1 MSKPPPPVIDLV
13 SSSEDEDEDEDD
25 IHEVGTSSIA
35 GRSASTASTAASE
48 PAALAPPNF
57 LAGRKRPAS
66 DSTGGKRKNP
76 SSSAADGGSMAAAV
90 AAGSKRPA
98 SAASA
103 ATGRNSRKSSSGSSG
118 EANAKRVLQAGIVL
132 EEDITGEPGI
142 GASADQ
148 QPASCRS
155 YVQAQFDRIR
165 CGLPPLLYHDRDFEP
180 VPTSIDGMNSISP
193 ILDDVVIPKSKVV
206 KCRCTPALPA
216 AIAYSTREGPNK
228 HRPYYTCARQGG
240 GNTKCKFFQWALNS
254 HTVRWHRYGTH
265 TGHVLVGPA
274 GFRADDL
281 LQGKVGD
288 CWFLSALAVV
298 AERPDLIR
306 RLFETMSDMNE
317 HGVVEVRLFVDGFW
331 KNIVMDN
338 FLPCMVDPHNDEL
351 GRAVQASLEGMGS
364 GPGSTSNLSH
374 EWGAAADTA
383 NNAVLATTSSA
394 AVAND
399 MPSLSSSSRDPHAL
413 SECNLSVIRRTYEYL
428 EHDRYRKNGPL
439 PPGERSPYNRVVP
452 RRLPRTVQ
460 TEDLAYSKGKS
471 NQLWVPLLEK
481 AYAKMN
487 GCYKAISGGFIE
499 EAFLDLTGAPTLVY
513 HFDAPTFNARVMWAD
528 LMSFRARNLPMGCGT
543 TSSAVGIIGM
553 HAYSILDVREVR
565 DVSFDFFSDAI
576 VSGTHGNV
584 SGFTEFDGTVRL
596 LRIRNP
602 HGKGEWKGPFS
613 DGDAIWEKLLAS
625 RRQNMH
631 ANSPALERTMKED
644 GIFWIDYESFLLGF
658 SNVDVVL
665 AFEGNHAKSFRS
677 NFPLKTS
684 NHRCA
689 RAFEVSLLDE
699 QPGLPSDEKVEVYV
713 MGIQATQRGSKRG
726 RSDRKKSYKIS
737 DLGIVVGKHADGG
750 RNAFES
756 RGGDEEDFDE
766 VAGHC
771 FGFSRNGHYR
781 LLLDREKC
789 KSLVVMP
796 VSFGHPA
803 ATDDDR
809 SFAVRF
815 VTDCPVMIRELCN
828 PPRMDIALKKLFFA
842 PKDLR
847 DSLKASVVGTS
858 SRRGIQGAQHV
869 VFADTEGK
877 RKYGEPAFRVMQ
889 IDYLANEGGVVFVY
903 LAINDRLI
911 AQHQELQG
919 YSLSLSIEATC
930 RGMTCRTAD
939 GLPQHE
945 TIAKGKKFEA
955 AWRRYTCSFE
965 NERKS
970 RLLMV
975 LVQSGQ
981 STEFGHVKCE
991 KLVPPNNTGGANALI
1006 DFLGVSPALSRGRDD
1021 YDKMGIFN
1029 PVAFDFG
1036 ATFFQRNLPTLS
1048 DSSVATV
1055 DLGGFS
1061 GGGDDQ
1067 PSNDQDLERAL
1078 ALSRQEANLQR
1089 AIEES
1094 KYDVFVGSQKL
1105 PSSSTTSTFDSD
1117 MAAAIA
1123 ASVAST
1129 STLDTGGET
1138 ASDRDLELAMK
1149 LSKEESMG
1157 PEIVDLLGDN
1167 DDDDDVDD
1175 DGDNE
1180 YGLTC
1185 NMKGSTES
1193 GTKPP
1198 LHSKENETVIESE
1211 ADVNKVPAI
1220 ADCDTTMFDDPAE
1233 KRRLTAEA
1241 AMKRFA
1247 S

>member
-1 MSKPPPPVIDLV
+1 MSKPPPPVIDLM

-25 IHEVGTSSIA
+25 ILEVGTSSVA
-35 GRSASTASTAASE
+35 GRSASTASTTAAE
-48 PAALAPPNF
+48 PVLAPQKF
-57 LAGRKRPAS
+57 LAGTKRPAS
-66 DSTGGKRKNP
+66 DSTGGKRENP
-76 SSSAADGGSMAAAV
+76 SSSAADGGKMSAAV
-90 AAGSKRPA
+90 AAGRKRPA
-98 SAASA
+98 SAAST
-103 ATGRNSRKSSSGSSG
+103 ATGRTSRKSSGGSSS

-132 EEDITGEPGI
+132 EEDITVEPGV
-142 GASADQ
+142 GASNDQ
-148 QPASCRS
+148 QPTSCRS
-155 YVQAQFDRIR
+155 YVQAQLDRIR

-180 VPTSIDGMNSISP
+180 VPTSIDGMNTISP
-193 ILDDVVIPKSKVV
+193 ILDDVAIPKSKAV
-206 KCRCTPALPA
+206 KCRCTPAQPA

-228 HRPYYTCARQGG
+228 HRPYYTCPRQGG
-240 GNTKCKFFQWALNS
+240 GDKCKFFQWAFSS
-254 HTVRWHRYGTH
+254 HAVRWHRYGTH

-306 RLFETMSDMNE
+306 RLFGTMSDLNE
-317 HGVVEVRLFVDGFW
+317 MGVVEVRLFVDGFW

-351 GRAVQASLEGMGS
+351 GRAIHASLEGMGS
-364 GPGSTSNLSH
+364 GPGSTSLSH
-374 EWGAAADTA
+374 ESGAAAGTA
-383 NNAVLATTSSA
+383 NNAILDATSSA

-399 MPSLSSSSRDPHAL
+399 VPSPSSSSRDPHAL
-413 SECNLSVIRRTYEYL
+413 SECNLSVLRRTHEFL
-428 EHDRYRKNGPL
+428 EQDRYRKNGPL

-452 RRLPRTVQ
+452 RRLPRAVQ

-487 GCYKAISGGFIE
+487 GCYKAISGGQIE
-499 EAFLDLTGAPTLVY
+499 EAILDLTGAPTLVY
-513 HFDAPTFNARVMWAD
+513 HFDAPTFNARSMWAD
-528 LMSFRARNLPMGCGT
+528 LMSFRAKHLPMGCGT

-565 DVSFDFFSDAI
+565 GVSFDFFSDAI
-576 VSGTHGNV
+576 RNGTHGNV
-584 SGFTEFDGTVRL
+584 SGFTDFDGTVRL

-602 HGKGEWKGPFS
+602 HGKGEWRGSFS

-644 GIFWIDYESFLLGF
+644 GNFWIDYESFLLGF

-699 QPGLPSDEKVEVYV
+699 QPGLPSDDKVEVYV

-737 DLGIVVGKHADGG
+737 DLGIVIGKHADGG

-756 RGGDEEDFDE
+756 RGGDDEERSQLDFDE

-781 LLLDREKC
+781 LLLDRKKC
-789 KSLVVMP
+789 RSLVVMP

-803 ATDDDR
+803 ATDNDR

-815 VTDCPVMIRELCN
+815 VTDCPVMIRELPN
-828 PPRMDIALKKLFFA
+828 TPRMDIALKKLFFA

-847 DSLKASVVGTS
+847 DSLKASVMGTS
-858 SRRGIQGAQHV
+858 SRGGMQGAQHV

-877 RKYGEPAFRVMQ
+877 RKYGEPAFRVVQ
-889 IDYLANEGGVVFVY
+889 INFLANEGGVVFVY

-911 AQHQELQG
+911 AQHKELQD
-919 YSLSLSIEATC
+919 YSISLSIEATC
-930 RGMTCRTAD
+930 RGMTCRTVD

-965 NERKS
+965 NECKS

-991 KLVPPNNTGGANALI
+991 KLAPPNNAGGARKANALT
-1006 DFLGVSPALSRGRDD
+1006 DFLGVSSVLSRGRDY

-1036 ATFFQRNLPTLS
+1036 PSFFQRNLPTLS

-1061 GGGDDQ
+1061 G
-1067 PSNDQDLERAL
+1067 DQDLERAL

-1089 AIEES
+1089 AIKES
-1094 KYDVFVGSQKL
+1094 KYDDFVDSRKL

-1129 STLDTGGET
+1129 STSGMVGET
-1138 ASDRDLELAMK
+1138 ASDC
-1149 LSKEESMG
+1149 
-1157 PEIVDLLGDN
+1157 V
-1167 DDDDDVDD
+1167 
-1175 DGDNE
+1175 
-1180 YGLTC
+1180 
-1185 NMKGSTES
+1185 
-1193 GTKPP
+1193 
-1198 LHSKENETVIESE
+1198 
-1211 ADVNKVPAI
+1211 
-1220 ADCDTTMFDDPAE
+1220 
-1233 KRRLTAEA
+1233 
-1241 AMKRFA
+1241 
-1247 S
+1247 

>member
-1 MSKPPPPVIDLV
+1 M
-13 SSSEDEDEDEDD
+13 
-25 IHEVGTSSIA
+25 
-35 GRSASTASTAASE
+35 
-48 PAALAPPNF
+48 
-57 LAGRKRPAS
+57 
-66 DSTGGKRKNP
+66 
-76 SSSAADGGSMAAAV
+76 M
-90 AAGSKRPA
+90 
-98 SAASA
+98 
-103 ATGRNSRKSSSGSSG
+103 
-118 EANAKRVLQAGIVL
+118 
-132 EEDITGEPGI
+132 
-142 GASADQ
+142 
-148 QPASCRS
+148 
-155 YVQAQFDRIR
+155 
-165 CGLPPLLYHDRDFEP
+165 
-180 VPTSIDGMNSISP
+180 
-193 ILDDVVIPKSKVV
+193 
-206 KCRCTPALPA
+206 
-216 AIAYSTREGPNK
+216 
-228 HRPYYTCARQGG
+228 
-240 GNTKCKFFQWALNS
+240 
-254 HTVRWHRYGTH
+254 
-265 TGHVLVGPA
+265 VGPA

-306 RLFETMSDMNE
+306 RLFGTMSDMNE

-331 KNIVMDN
+331 KNIVTDN
-338 FLPCMVDPHNDEL
+338 FLPCMVDPHSDEL
-351 GRAVQASLEGMGS
+351 GKAIQASLEGVGS

-374 EWGAAADTA
+374 EWGAAARAA
-383 NNAVLATTSSA
+383 NNAVLDTTSSA
-394 AVAND
+394 AVANKV
-399 MPSLSSSSRDPHAL
+399 PSPSSSSRDPHAL
-413 SECNLSVIRRTYEYL
+413 SECNLSVLRRTYEYL
-428 EHDRYRKNGPL
+428 EQDRYRKNGPL
-439 PPGERSPYNRVVP
+439 PPGERSPYNRLIP
-452 RRLPRTVQ
+452 RRLPRTIQ

-487 GCYKAISGGFIE
+487 GCYKAICGGQIE

-513 HFDAPTFNARVMWAD
+513 HFDAPTFNARAMWAD
-528 LMSFRARNLPMGCGT
+528 LVSFRARNLPMGCGT

-553 HAYSILDVREVR
+553 HAYSILDVREVGG
-565 DVSFDFFSDAI
+565 VSFDFFSDAI
-576 VSGTHGNV
+576 RNGTHGNV

-602 HGKGEWKGPFS
+602 HGKGEWKGSFS
-613 DGDAIWEKLLAS
+613 DGDAMMWEKLLAS
-625 RRQNMH
+625 RRQNMN
-631 ANSPALERTMKED
+631 ASSPALERTRKED
-644 GIFWIDYESFLLGF
+644 GNFWIDYESFLLGF

-677 NFPLKTS
+677 NFPHKTS

-699 QPGLPSDEKVEVYV
+699 QPGLPSDDKVEVYV

-756 RGGDEEDFDE
+756 RGGDDEERSQLDFDE

-781 LLLDREKC
+781 LLLDRNKC

-815 VTDCPVMIRELCN
+815 VTDCPVMIRELRN
-828 PPRMDIALKKLFFA
+828 TPRMDIALKKLFFA

-847 DSLKASVVGTS
+847 DSLKASVMGTS

-877 RKYGEPAFRVMQ
+877 RKYGEPAFRVVQ

-903 LAINDRLI
+903 LAINDRLV
-911 AQHQELQG
+911 AQHKELQD
-919 YSLSLSIEATC
+919 YSISLSIEATC

-991 KLVPPNNTGGANALI
+991 MLAPPNNADGARKANALT
-1006 DFLGVSPALSRGRDD
+1006 DFLGVSPALSRGRDE
-1021 YDKMGIFN
+1021 YDKLGIFN
-1029 PVAFDFG
+1029 PVAFDFS
-1036 ATFFQRNLPTLS
+1036 ASFFQRNLPTLS
-1048 DSSVATV
+1048 DSSAATI
-1055 DLGGFS
+1055 DLGGVS
-1061 GGGDDQ
+1061 GGGNGQ
-1067 PSNDQDLERAL
+1067 PNSDQDLERAL
-1078 ALSRQEANLQR
+1078 ALSRQEADLQR
-1089 AIEES
+1089 AIEQS
-1094 KYDVFVGSQKL
+1094 KYDDFGGSQKP

-1129 STLDTGGET
+1129 STSGMGGET
-1138 ASDRDLELAMK
+1138 APDRDLELAMK
-1149 LSKEESMG
+1149 LSKQETMG
-1157 PEIVDLLGDN
+1157 PEIVDLL
-1167 DDDDDVDD
+1167 D

-1180 YGLTC
+1180 DGR
-1185 NMKGSTES
+1185 TES

-1198 LHSKENETVIESE
+1198 LHSKENETAIGPEP
-1211 ADVNKVPAI
+1211 DVNKVPAI
-1220 ADCDTTMFDDPAE
+1220 ADTTIFDDPAE
-1233 KRRLTAEA
+1233 KRRLAAEA
-1241 AMKRFA
+1241 AMKRSA